1 MKENT
6 PMSEEEI
13 QETLDKTA
21 KQPCVFEMMRNKPSG
36 DVEVDDIDDDSYPG
50 PSM

>member
-6 PMSEEEI
+6 PLSEEER
-13 QETLDKTA
+13 QELLDKTA
-21 KQPCVFEMMRNKPSG
+21 KQPCVFEMMRSKASE
-36 DVEVDDIDDDSYPG
+36 DHQADDIDDDAYPG